1 MKLVIGNLKMN
12 LISSEINDY
21 INYFKDKKYDNV
33 IFAPTSIYLSRFVH
47 NGLTSASQDV
57 GMENSGAY
65 TGDISPVQLLSIGVK
80 YSLVGHSERRKYYF
94 DSLNVAKKIKS
105 LIDNKMIPILCIGET
120 LSEKNDVGVEKI
132 LSEQIKKG
140 DFKKTYL
147 AVISNLKQKSGTLCD
162 YIEKKEDG
170 TSVITT
176 KEKGKYAE
184 LSYKEIARQDNYSLV
199 EINLKT
205 GRHHQIRVQFKNI
218 SSPLY
223 GDQRYGIE
231 DKNQLCLFA
240 YKLEF
245 FHPTTKE
252 KLIFKD
258 YPNYSKFNLFKEV
271 LK

>member
-132 LSEQIKKG
+132 LSEQIKNALLFVDKEKICDIIIAYEPVWSIG
-140 DFKKTYL
+140 TGVIPTNEEIDETVSFVKSFIKKNYECNVKVLYGGSVNNNCIHELEKINSIDGYL
-147 AVISNLKQKSGTLCD
+147 VGGCSI
-162 YIEKKEDG
+162 KKE
-170 TSVITT
+170 
-176 KEKGKYAE
+176 
-184 LSYKEIARQDNYSLV
+184 
-199 EINLKT
+199 
-205 GRHHQIRVQFKNI
+205 
-218 SSPLY
+218 
-223 GDQRYGIE
+223 
-231 DKNQLCLFA
+231 
-240 YKLEF
+240 EF
-245 FHPTTKE
+245 D
-252 KLIFKD
+252 KLINSVK
-258 YPNYSKFNLFKEV
+258 
-271 LK
+271 